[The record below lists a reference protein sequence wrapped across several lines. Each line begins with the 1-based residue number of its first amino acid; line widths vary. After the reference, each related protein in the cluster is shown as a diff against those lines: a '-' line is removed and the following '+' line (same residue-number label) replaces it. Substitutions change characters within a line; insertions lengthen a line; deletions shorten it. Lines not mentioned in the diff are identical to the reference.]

1 MRIAILSDIHAN
13 LSALQSV
20 LKDIHERAEI
30 DAYILLGDIV
40 NYGMCPNEVIAEL
53 EQLDKPILANI
64 WGNHECAMVDD
75 SQLSH
80 FATDRGRSALMY
92 MRNILSEHSKQYID
106 GMTKNGIAELEVDW
120 KKILLVHG
128 DMKDVYWGKMTDA
141 EQHEE
146 CYKKYDYVLHGHS
159 HVPQYNEMY
168 FADENPLMRNKKKTV
183 FINPGSVG
191 QPRNHNPRAQ
201 YAILDTKTGECQLLS
216 EEYDIAFEQSLYP
229 NEIADFY
236 KERLERG
243 I

>member
-20 LKDIHERAEI
+20 LKDIRECAEI

-40 NYGMCPNEVIAEL
+40 NYGMRPNEVIAEL
-53 EQLDKPILANI
+53 EHLDKPILANI

-75 SQLSH
+75 MQLPH

-92 MRNILSEHSKQYID
+92 MRNILSEHSKQYLD
-106 GMTKNGIAELEVDW
+106 GMTKEGFVELDVEG

-128 DMKDVYWGKMTDA
+128 DMKDVYWGKMADV
-141 EQHEE
+141 EQRDE
-146 CYKKYDYVLHGHS
+146 CYKKYAYVLHGHS
-159 HVPQYNEMY
+159 HVSQYNEVFY
-168 FADENPLMRNKKKTV
+168 ADENPLMRNKKKTV

-201 YAILDTKTGECQLLS
+201 YALLDTRTGECQLLCA
-216 EEYDIAFEQSLYP
+216 EYDIAYERSLYP
-229 NEIADFY
+229 EEIDPFY

-243 I
+243 V

>member
-1 MRIAILSDIHAN
+1 MKIAILSDIHAN

-40 NYGMCPNEVIAEL
+40 NYGMRPNEMIAEL
-53 EQLDKPILANI
+53 GQLDKPILVNI

-75 SQLSH
+75 SQLLH
-80 FATDRGRSALMY
+80 FSTDRGRSVLMY
-92 MRNILSEHSKQYID
+92 MRNILSEHSKQYLD
-106 GMTKNGIAELEVDW
+106 GMIKDGYTELEIEG

-141 EQHEE
+141 EQHDE
-146 CYKKYDYVLHGHS
+146 CYKKYDFVLHGHS
-159 HVPQYNEMY
+159 HVPQYNEVC
-168 FADENPLMRNKKKTV
+168 FADVNPLMRNKKKTV

-201 YAILDTKTGECQLLS
+201 YAILDTETGECQLLS
-216 EEYDIAFEQSLYP
+216 AEYNIAYEQSLYP
-229 NEIADFY
+229 VEIDSFY

-243 I
+243 V

>member
-1 MRIAILSDIHAN
+1 MRIAVLSDIHAN

-20 LKDIHERAEI
+20 LKDIREHAEI

-40 NYGMCPNEVIAEL
+40 NYGMRPNEVIAEL

-75 SQLSH
+75 AQLPH

-92 MRNILSEHSKQYID
+92 MRNILSEHSKQYLD
-106 GMTKNGIAELEVDW
+106 GMIKNGFVELEIEG
-120 KKILLVHG
+120 KQILLVHG
-128 DMKDVYWGKMTDA
+128 DLKDVYWGKMSDA
-141 EQHEE
+141 EQHDK
-146 CYKKYDYVLHGHS
+146 CYKKYAYVLHGHS
-159 HVPQYNEMY
+159 HVPQYNEVF
-168 FADENPLMRNKKKTV
+168 FAAENPLMRNKKKTV

-201 YAILDTKTGECQLLS
+201 YAILDTKTGECPLLS
-216 EEYDIAFEQSLYP
+216 AEYDIAYEQSMYP
-229 NEIADFY
+229 AEIDPFY
-236 KERLERG
+236 KKRLEKG

>member
-1 MRIAILSDIHAN
+1 MKITILSDIHAN

-20 LKDIHERAEI
+20 LKDIRERAEI

-40 NYGMCPNEVIAEL
+40 NYGMRPNEVIVEL

-75 SQLSH
+75 VQLPH
-80 FATDRGRSALMY
+80 FSTDRGRSALMY

-106 GMTKNGIAELEVDW
+106 GMTKEGCAELKVEG
-120 KKILLVHG
+120 KQILVMHG
-128 DMKDVYWGKMTDA
+128 DMKDVYWGKMTET
-141 EQHEE
+141 EQHNE
-146 CYKKYDYVLHGHS
+146 CYKKYDFVLHGHS
-159 HVPQYNEMY
+159 HVPQYNEVF
-168 FADENPLMRNKKKTV
+168 FAEENPLMRNKKKTV

-201 YAILDTKTGECQLLS
+201 YAILDTETGECQLLS
-216 EEYDIAFEQSLYP
+216 AIYDIVYEQSLYP
-229 NEIADFY
+229 AEIDPFY
-236 KERLERG
+236 RERLERG

>member
-20 LKDIHERAEI
+20 LKDIRERAGN

-40 NYGMCPNEVIAEL
+40 NYGMRPNEVIAEL
-53 EQLDKPILANI
+53 EHLDKPILANI
-64 WGNHECAMVDD
+64 WGNHECAMIDD
-75 SQLSH
+75 AQLPH

-92 MRNILSEHSKQYID
+92 MRNILSAHSMQYIEGMIKD
-106 GMTKNGIAELEVDW
+106 GYVELEIEG

-128 DMKDVYWGKMTDA
+128 DVRNVFWGKMTDA
-141 EQHEE
+141 EQHDE
-146 CYKKYDYVLHGHS
+146 CYKKYDFVLHGHS
-159 HVPQYNEMY
+159 HVPQYNEVY

-191 QPRNHNPRAQ
+191 QPRNYNPRAQ
-201 YAILDTKTGECQLLS
+201 YAILDTKTGECRLLS
-216 EEYDIAFEQSLYP
+216 TEYDIAFEQSLYP
-229 NEIADFY
+229 AEIDPFY

-243 I
+243 V

>member
-20 LKDIHERAEI
+20 LNDIREHAEI

-40 NYGMCPNEVIAEL
+40 NYGMRPNEVIAEL
-53 EQLDKPILANI
+53 EHLDKPILANI

-75 SQLSH
+75 AQLPH

-106 GMTKNGIAELEVDW
+106 GMTKDGFAELEVEN

-141 EQHEE
+141 EQHDE
-146 CYKKYDYVLHGHS
+146 CYKKYDFVLHGHS
-159 HVPQYNEMY
+159 HVPQYNEVY
-168 FADENPLMRNKKKTV
+168 FADENPLMRDKKKTV

-201 YAILDTKTGECQLLS
+201 YAILDTQTGECQLLS
-216 EEYDIAFEQSLYP
+216 AAYAIAYEQSLYP
-229 NEIADFY
+229 AEIDPFY
-236 KERLERG
+236 KERLGRG
-243 I
+243 V

>member
-20 LKDIHERAEI
+20 LKDIREHTEI
-30 DAYILLGDIV
+30 EAYILLGDIV
-40 NYGMCPNEVIAEL
+40 NYGMRPNEVIAEL
-53 EQLDKPILANI
+53 EHLDKPILANI

-75 SQLSH
+75 AQLPH
-80 FATDRGRSALMY
+80 FSTDRGRSALMY

-106 GMTKNGIAELEVDW
+106 GMTKEGFAELDVEG

-128 DMKDVYWGKMTDA
+128 DLKDVYWGKMSDA
-141 EQHEE
+141 EQHDEG
-146 CYKKYDYVLHGHS
+146 YKKYEFVLHGHS
-159 HVPQYNEMY
+159 HVPQYNEVY
-168 FADENPLMRNKKKTV
+168 FAVENPQMRNKKKSV

-201 YAILDTKTGECQLLS
+201 YAILDTQTGECRLLS
-216 EEYDIAFEQSLYP
+216 TEYDIAYEQSLYP
-229 NEIADFY
+229 AKIDPFY

-243 I
+243 V